1 MRLLLD
7 IKMDVMR
14 KLFFFLFTVILTLNT
29 NTAHATHALGGDLIY
44 TQVGANTFNLTL
56 KLYRDCNGIA
66 LYAFESIEW
75 QSSCGSGVATAFRNG
90 FTDITPI
97 CPGLTSAC
105 QSGSGTI
112 GIEEHV
118 YTTTVNIPSGCTDI
132 VFDYTLCCRNYS
144 ITTLANPGSENIYLS
159 ASYTAPINTS
169 NNSPVFNNYPAPI
182 VCVNQPVIYN
192 HGVYDPDGDSLYF
205 SASNCY
211 EGYNDPVEYLPG
223 FSGINPLTTSNPIQI
238 DPNTGAISFTPS
250 AQQVGVMCILVE
262 EFRNGVKIGSTLRDI
277 QFNVT
282 VCANIP
288 PTASGINNIIGSD
301 SLDFVTTVC
310 ANNQICFDLSFSDA
324 ESQMLNVDW
333 NQEISNSTLQI
344 FNNNTIAPSATFCW
358 TPQTSDI
365 GLNFFSVNVADDA
378 CPLVGS
384 STYTYSINV
393 LNNQG
398 TFSLNAPSFVC
409 NGIAEAITLVGASTL
424 DSIYWTPSPNL
435 VQINDTLVMVSPST
449 PEIFTATTFFNGLC
463 PVSQSTL
470 INVNN
475 SNPVVGNV
483 NTDDLC
489 VNALV
494 TLTGSG
500 ASNYAWNNGVL
511 DNVAFTPPFGT
522 TEYILTGY
530 SSNGCPGFD
539 TVVVVFNPDTISYI
553 NPISPIC
560 FGETI
565 TLSSA
570 GAQNIS
576 WSNGVLDNIA
586 FVPPLGTTS
595 YTMTGSNA
603 NGCIISESIDVIVN
617 NLPNISITS
626 SNDTVCNGDSISLTA
641 TGANTYSWDN
651 GIANGQ
657 NFTPDQGQTDYT
669 VIATDFNGCSNTLLT
684 TVTSLLP
691 AEITIAASDTQVCA
705 GQSIVL
711 TASGSNSFTWSNG
724 IVNGIPF
731 TPSVGS
737 NTYNVI
743 ANNESYTCPASDS
756 ITIIVN
762 VLPEVTAQTTS
773 NVICE
778 GDSIT
783 LTGLGAV
790 NYTWSDEIAD
800 GVAFVPTEGTTSYIL
815 TGTDNNGC
823 SDTDNIEIT
832 SNSLPEI
839 SVLSSGNTICETE
852 SITLNGVG
860 GSSYLWSNPIIDGVS
875 FSPPQGITSYTVFGI
890 DSNGCSGQD
899 SVIVTVYPQPNIG
912 IIASDTIICVGESFT
927 LSGTG
932 GLSYTWD
939 NGVVNGQSYTPS
951 NNEGT
956 YTVVGIDTNGCL
968 NTESITVLS
977 PNSIEF
983 EKMEDFAICDVYN
996 HTFSSNSSYV
1006 QNYQWNILSNGL
1018 ISSLE
1023 NNSSYSGMNSSELS
1037 IQGIESGEYT
1047 FQLLMNGYC
1056 GEKLFDTVKLNINE
1070 STPVDVLK
1078 DTTLCMQDNNTIF
1091 AEIEGYNFIWN
1102 DGTEGQYLNP
1112 NHSGMYAVNYEELNT
1127 GCQVSDS
1134 LYIDIE
1140 NCANDCAIVFPT
1152 GFSPNQDGV
1161 NDYFRLINSCEIGF
1175 SNYQCTIYDR
1185 WGQVIYMSNDSNAG
1199 WNGSVKGQQAE
1210 MGVYSYSL
1218 SYTSGNS
1225 NTIEYIQ
1232 GNVTLIL

>member
-7 IKMDVMR
+7 IKMDSMR
-14 KLFFFLFTVILTLNT
+14 KLFFFLFTVIFLLNT

-44 TQVGANTFNLTL
+44 TQVGANTFNITL
-56 KLYRDCNGIA
+56 KLYRDCNGIP
-66 LYAFESIEW
+66 LYAFEDIEW
-75 QSSCGSGVATAFRNG
+75 HSSCGSGVVTAFRNG
-90 FTDITPI
+90 YTDITPT
-97 CPGLTSAC
+97 CPGLPTAC

-159 ASYTAPINTS
+159 ASYTAPINTL
-169 NNSPVFNNYPAPI
+169 NNSPVFNNYPTPI

-205 SASNCY
+205 SASDCY

-223 FSGINPLTTSNPIQI
+223 FSGLSPLTTSNPIQI

-282 VCANIP
+282 VCANVP
-288 PTASGINNIIGSD
+288 PTASGINNTAGID
-301 SLDFVTTVC
+301 SLDFVTSIC
-310 ANNQICFDLSFSDA
+310 ANSQICFDLSFSDA
-324 ESQMLNVDW
+324 ESQMLSIDW
-333 NQEISNSTLQI
+333 NQEIANSTFQI
-344 FNNNTIAPSATFCW
+344 FNNNTLAPTATFCW
-358 TPQTSDI
+358 TPQSSDI
-365 GLNFFSVNVADDA
+365 GLRFFSVNVADEA
-378 CPLVGS
+378 CPIVGS

-393 LNNQG
+393 VNNQG
-398 TFSLNAPSFVC
+398 IFSLNAPSFVC
-409 NGIAEAITLVGASTL
+409 NGIAEAITLNGSSSL

-435 VQINDTLVMVSPST
+435 VQVNDTLVMVSPST
-449 PEIFTATTFFNGLC
+449 AEIFTATTFFNGIC

-475 SNPVVGNV
+475 FTPVVGNI

-489 VNALV
+489 SNGLV

-500 ASNYAWNNGVL
+500 ASNYSWNNGVL
-511 DNVAFTPPFGT
+511 DNVAFTPPFGV

-530 SSNGCPGFD
+530 SSNGCPSFD
-539 TVVVVFNPDTISYI
+539 TVVVVFNPNAISSI

-565 TLSSA
+565 TLSST
-570 GAQNIS
+570 GVQNVT

-586 FVPPLGTTS
+586 FVPPLGTTT

-617 NLPNISITS
+617 TLPNVSIAS
-626 SNDTVCNGDSISLTA
+626 SSDTVCNGDSVSLIA
-641 TGANTYSWDN
+641 SGASNYSWNN
-651 GIANGQ
+651 GLTNGQ
-657 NFTPDQGQTDYT
+657 NFIPAQGQTDYT
-669 VIATDFNGCSNTLLT
+669 VIATDINGCINTLLT
-684 TVTSLLP
+684 TITSLP
-691 AEITIAASDTQVCA
+691 PVTITIAASDTEVCA
-705 GQSIVL
+705 GQSIIL
-711 TASGSNSFTWSNG
+711 SASGSNSFTWSNG
-724 IVNGIPF
+724 ISNGISF
-731 TPSVGS
+731 TPPLGTNIYSVISFNSSFMCHG
-737 NTYNVI
+737 
-743 ANNESYTCPASDS
+743 SDS
-756 ITIIVN
+756 IEITVN
-762 VLPEVTAQTTS
+762 GLPEVTAQTS
-773 NVICE
+773 SSIICE
-778 GDSIT
+778 GDSII
-783 LTGLGAV
+783 LSGSGAANYSWNNEISNGAV
-790 NYTWSDEIAD
+790 
-800 GVAFVPTEGTTSYIL
+800 FVPAAGTATYFL
-815 TGTDNNGC
+815 TGTDTNGC
-823 SDTDNIEIT
+823 SDSDSIEII

-839 SVLSSGNTICETE
+839 SVLSSGNNICETE
-852 SITLNGVG
+852 FITLNGLG
-860 GSSYLWSNPIIDGVS
+860 GSLYSWSNSIEDGVS
-875 FSPPQGITSYTVFGI
+875 FSPPLGITSYTLFGI

-912 IIASDTIICVGESFT
+912 IIASDTTVCLGESIT
-927 LSGTG
+927 LWGTG

-939 NGVVNGQSYTPS
+939 NEVVNGQSYTPS
-951 NNEGT
+951 NTQNT
-956 YTVVGIDTNGCL
+956 YTVVGIDNNGCL
-968 NTESITVLS
+968 SSESITVIS
-977 PNSIEF
+977 PNSIVF
-983 EKMEDFAICDVYN
+983 EELEDVTICDVYN
-996 HTFSSNSSYV
+996 HTLSSNSSYV
-1006 QNYQWNILSNGL
+1006 QNYEWNIVSNGL
-1018 ISSLE
+1018 LSGLE
-1023 NNSSYSGMNSSELS
+1023 NNPVFSGANSSALS
-1037 IQGIESGEYT
+1037 IYEIESGEYT
-1047 FQLLMNGYC
+1047 FQLLMTGFC
-1056 GEKLFDTVKLNINE
+1056 GEKMYDTVKLTINE

-1091 AEIEGYNFIWN
+1091 AEIEGENFIWN

-1112 NHSGMYAVNYEELNT
+1112 NHSGMYAVSFEELYT

-1140 NCANDCAIVFPT
+1140 NCSNECAIVFPT

-1185 WGQVIYMSNDSNAG
+1185 WGQVIYMSDDSNAG
-1199 WNGSVKGQQAE
+1199 WNGFVKGQKAE
-1210 MGVYSYSL
+1210 MGVYSYSM
-1218 SYTSGNS
+1218 SYTSEIS
-1225 NTIEYIQ
+1225 NDIEYVQ